1 MFKNKLGG
9 LKAICYILIMTGFLT
24 ACGGEPTQG
33 NVDPNPT
40 DPNPTDPN
48 PTDPNPTDPN
58 PTDPNP
64 TDPTPADPGI
74 AVLRDGFV
82 ELPNGRGDVSYESIN
97 YPTELGFNKGVSLE
111 AFKTTL
117 YPLLRANCSGCHNT
131 ENTSGSGAQAPLHSD
146 VDPELA
152 HEHALTKVNFRDI
165 HDSKLSTRLWIDRHN
180 CFGTSCK
187 TAAQTMDAA
196 IEAWKSGVEHML
208 KEVPRAIGV
217 GATVSDRE
225 VETWIAEDQAKT
237 PSADREFIKYASM
250 HVLYNEGVS
259 GQDLNLARVG
269 LSKALN
275 TAARWAPAIV
285 NPKDVNGKGI
295 VYRFDIRDYWGHTK
309 VDTSASNFALFYGG
323 SDDDLAFATSGKV
336 DASGNRVTYNDL
348 NNMRNK
354 LRSSVTRDDKFA
366 RLAWQRV
373 LQGNVEGADD
383 RNASLPPNIDGFV
396 GTRSTGPT
404 NQIYVKA
411 ADFKYA
417 EVTQLTYTLTRPD
430 VYNAI
435 MSIPGYATY
444 FETELGVDKSKGM
457 KSYDYMLTY
466 EAITIDSR
474 MYWRAKQNTGK
485 NTYYWKT
492 FDTFATQYKD
502 IEEVYAKQEQN
513 FPMWEAPVPVFIA
526 AGGGGGT
533 SPTSYS
539 MVALRNLG
547 PGGERGGGYYTG
559 TDSGG
564 GSIGGQQAAEEV
576 IWSLP
581 NGLQGYALFGGFN
594 QRRVDAFTNIVRDPR
609 ILRDV
614 ADDILDDYAGFG
626 YPKGS
631 SGDKQLP
638 GVKDVRLNNGS
649 SCIGCHADGMNRG
662 NNDLRDWLDESP
674 ARLPKGPHGAD
685 KWINNASYVA
695 QVRDLYKPS
704 KDMRKLME
712 DDRRSFLETMGKIQK
727 EMMLGE
733 DKNIHQEPTI
743 WTIEWARNYYKF
755 PVTRSS

>member
-1 MFKNKLGG
+1 MRKNKLSG
-9 LKAICYILIMTGFLT
+9 LKSICYILLITGFLI
-24 ACGGEPTQG
+24 ACGGEQPQG
-33 NVDPNPT
+33 NADPNPTNPTNPNPT
-40 DPNPTDPN
+40 DPNPDPN
-48 PTDPNPTDPN
+48 PDPDPNPQ
-58 PTDPNP
+58 
-64 TDPTPADPGI
+64 DPGI
-74 AVLRDGFV
+74 AVNHDGFV
-82 ELPNGRGDVSYESIN
+82 ELPDGRGDVSYESIN
-97 YPTELGFNKGVSLE
+97 YPPELGFNKAVSLE
-111 AFKTTL
+111 VFKTTL
-117 YPLLRANCSGCHNT
+117 YPVLRANCSGCHNT
-131 ENTSGSGAQAPLHSD
+131 QNTSGSGAQAPLHSD
-146 VDPELA
+146 IDPALA
-152 HEHALTKVNFRDI
+152 HEHALTKVNFRDVR
-165 HDSKLSTRLWIDRHN
+165 DSKLSTRLWIDRHN

-187 TAAQTMDAA
+187 TAAATMDAA
-196 IEAWKSGVEHML
+196 IEAWKSGIEHML

-217 GATVSDRE
+217 DATISDTE
-225 VETWIAEDQAKT
+225 VEAWIAEDQAKS
-237 PSADREFIKYASM
+237 PSADREFIKYASL
-250 HVLYNEGVS
+250 HVLYNDGVNA
-259 GQDLNLARVG
+259 QDLNLARVG

-275 TAARWAPAIV
+275 STARWAPEIV
-285 NPKDVNGKGI
+285 NPKDINGKGI

-336 DASGNRVTYNDL
+336 DASGNRVTFNDL
-348 NNMRNK
+348 NNMRNR

-366 RLAWQRV
+366 RLVWERI
-373 LQGNVEGADD
+373 LKGNVEGADD

-396 GTRSTGPT
+396 GVRSTGPT
-404 NQIYVKA
+404 NQPYIKA

-417 EVTQLTYTLTRPD
+417 EATQLIYTLTRPD

-435 MSIPGYATY
+435 MSIPGYAT
-444 FETELGVDKSKGM
+444 FLETELGVDKSKGM
-457 KSYDYMLTY
+457 NSYEYMVTY

-474 MYWRAKQNTGK
+474 FYWRAKQNTGK

-502 IEEVYAKQEQN
+502 IDEVYANKEQN
-513 FPMWEAPVPVFIA
+513 FPMWEAPVPVFIS

-533 SPTSYS
+533 SPQNYS

-559 TDSGG
+559 TDQ
-564 GSIGGQQAAEEV
+564 GSQFGGQQSAEEV

-614 ADDILDDYAGFG
+614 ADDILDNYAGFG

-631 SGDKQLP
+631 SGDRQLP

-674 ARLPKGPHGAD
+674 SRLPGGEHGAD

-695 QVRDLYKPS
+695 QVRELYKPS
-704 KDMRKLME
+704 KVMRKMME
-712 DDRRSFLETMGKIQK
+712 EDRRTFLETMGKIQK
-727 EMMLGE
+727 EMILGE

-743 WTIEWARNYYKF
+743 WSIEWAREHYKF